1 MLRIHEISKS
11 YGAFALGNVSFSM
24 GDGDYL
30 VLLGPSGAG
39 KSVILEI
46 IAGLVQPDSGRI
58 YRDDID
64 ITNVPIRKRRI
75 GMVFQNRALFP
86 HLTVKHNI
94 TYGLRCISCSHTERR
109 NRLGAIAETLS
120 IGHLLDRM
128 PGSLSG
134 GEAQRVALARALAP
148 QPSCLLLDEPLSS
161 LDADVKADIRTLL
174 RRLHRMGHTI
184 IHVTHDYED
193 AISLAT
199 RVGIVDKGTISQVGT
214 PRDVFHNPGSAF
226 AAKFL
231 GIRNFFTGELNHTGD
246 DATHSAH
253 FTANGL
259 TFAVLTDEPDGTGA
273 IMFPGEAVTVSL
285 IRQETS
291 ALNTF
296 SGTITDIAPI
306 RSGIEITVDI
316 GTSVTAVI
324 SAESVERLKLVCGSH
339 VWVSFKASAIRF
351 IRG

>member
-1 MLRIHEISKS
+1 
-11 YGAFALGNVSFSM
+11 VSFSVV
-24 GDGDYL
+24 DGDYC

-46 IAGLVQPDSGRI
+46 IAGLIQPDSGRI

-64 ITNVPIRKRRI
+64 ITTVPIRKRRI
-75 GMVFQNRALFP
+75 GLVFQGRALFP
-86 HLTVKHNI
+86 HLTIRHNI
-94 TYGLRCISCSHTERR
+94 SYGLRCIPCSHAERGKR
-109 NRLGAIAETLS
+109 VDMLSDALS
-120 IGHLLDRM
+120 ISHLLDRM

-148 QPSCLLLDEPLSS
+148 EPRCLLLDEPLSS
-161 LDADVKADIRTLL
+161 LDADVKADIRALL

-184 IHVTHDYED
+184 IHVTHDYEE

-199 RVGIVDKGTISQVGT
+199 QVGIIDNGTISQVGT
-214 PRDVFHNPGSAF
+214 PRDVFHNPSSAF

-231 GIRNFFTGELNHTGD
+231 GIRNFFTGELCHTGG
-246 DATHSAH
+246 DATHSAQ
-253 FTANGL
+253 FTTNGL
-259 TFAVLTDEPDGTGA
+259 TFAVLTDEPDSTGA
-273 IMFPGEAVTVSL
+273 IMFPGEAVTLSL
-285 IRQETS
+285 TRQETS

-296 SGTITDIAPI
+296 MGTVKDIAPI

-316 GTSVTAVI
+316 GTAVTAVI
-324 SAESVERLKLVCGSH
+324 STESVERLNLVCGST
-339 VWVSFKASAIRF
+339 VWISFKASAIRF